1 MDPLDALIAND
12 AVPVEID
19 EPVPPSGLLG
29 KVDVPVDGVELT
41 LSSGL
46 RYDLRSLPD
55 GDRLTVR
62 ARGGAV
68 LLRVLMTDA
77 GPLLS
82 FESADIEIAAAGKL
96 ALSATDVS
104 IEAARSLSLRAGGD
118 CNTTVAGTRHTR
130 VGTTDRLE
138 AGAVQLQASE
148 GAAEI
153 RAAGRIALD
162 GEHIG
167 LNDDPCPQPFSWSA
181 LAGGVTGDR
190 DTE

>member
-1 MDPLDALIAND
+1 MDAIMTNGIVTARTL
-12 AVPVEID
+12 E
-19 EPVPPSGLLG
+19 EHGTPSTLLSS
-29 KVDVPVDGVELT
+29 VDVPVNGADLALISGRRYELT
-41 LSSGL
+41 AC
-46 RYDLRSLPD
+46 PE

-62 ARGGAV
+62 GRGGAV

-77 GPLLS
+77 GPVLS

-96 ALSATDVS
+96 AFSATDVS
-104 IEAARSLSLRAGGD
+104 IEAARSLSLQAGGD

-130 VGTTDRLE
+130 VGATDRLE
-138 AGAVQLQASE
+138 AAAIQLQASE
-148 GAAEI
+148 GAAAI

-181 LAGGVTGDR
+181 LAGGVTADR
-190 DTE
+190 DAE